1 MCLWH
6 KIMNPQD
13 KTPAWIVWISF
24 IAGLAILLTICLLAW
39 GDIQANKLHILK
51 IQTELYEK

>member
-1 MCLWH
+1 
-6 KIMNPQD
+6 MNPQD